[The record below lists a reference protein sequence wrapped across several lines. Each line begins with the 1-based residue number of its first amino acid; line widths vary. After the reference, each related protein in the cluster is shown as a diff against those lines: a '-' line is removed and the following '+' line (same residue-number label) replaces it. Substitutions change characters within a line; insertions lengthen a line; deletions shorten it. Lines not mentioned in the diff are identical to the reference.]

1 MFFYLDWNHKRPN
14 IISLTN
20 EKPKS
25 YNFMEKFNIDKKSYF
40 ICGNID
46 KDLLNYYPPH
56 KKEYTKPQ
64 YLSSHLQKS
73 IRRMNDYLSVKTAK
87 HFLDLDIQSFLR
99 RLPIIMLEDVCLHE
113 SLSVIV
119 WLMIAITKGF
129 QIKEVIVKWL
139 LGVVYYLS
147 LEKTKQEYQ
156 KDDHIHE
163 INDQNISDKTLL
175 YSLLFRKA
183 YGGMAGDIR
192 MINNYINRVIKSEII
207 IKNDKIPRILL
218 TLEPLKRSEWL
229 YQANDFH
236 CNRYILNRI
245 KLKHDNFSIDKIKEL
260 IWIYSS
266 SINLREDF
274 NRIESSEWI
283 KIKKT
288 VKKLQKLCNFK

>member
-14 IISLTN
+14 DISFIN
-20 EKPKS
+20 EKPKT
-25 YNFMEKFNIDKKSYF
+25 YNFLESFNIDKKQYF
-40 ICGNID
+40 ICGNIN
-46 KDLLNYYPPH
+46 KDLLNYYPPQ
-56 KKEYTKPQ
+56 KKEYTKNQ

-87 HFLDLDIQSFLR
+87 HFIDLDIQSFLR

-139 LGVVYYLS
+139 LGIVYYLS
-147 LEKTKQEYQ
+147 LEKTKENYDQ
-156 KDDHIHE
+156 DDN
-163 INDQNISDKTLL
+163 INTNNYENITNKTIL

-183 YGGMAGDIR
+183 YGGMKGDIK
-192 MINNYINRVIKSEII
+192 MINNYINRITNSEII

-218 TLEPLKRSEWL
+218 TIDPLKINEWL

-236 CNRYILNRI
+236 CNKYILNRI
-245 KLKHDNFSIDKIKEL
+245 KQKHDHFSIERIKEL
-260 IWIYSS
+260 IWFYSS
-266 SINLREDF
+266 SINLREDYI
-274 NRIESSEWI
+274 REECRDWIEI
-283 KIKKT
+283 KET
-288 VKKLQKLCNFK
+288 VKKVQKSCNFK